1 MLSAEGNF
9 FMATNSNLGK
19 NSRLH
24 LLGAMLLLWC
34 AAICGRLVYL
44 QIFRYGGFVK
54 QAEHQ
59 QQREIPLSAKRGVIY
74 DRSGKE
80 LAMSVLV
87 DSAFAVPS
95 EVKDLPTAVSLITRI
110 TRDDHNVVLADCRNH
125 KTFCWVA
132 RKADDETIE
141 RIKSLN
147 LQGIHFQ
154 KEPKRFYPARDLAA
168 QVVGTVGME
177 DVGQSGIEHAFDE
190 EMRGRAGKMFI
201 SVDARRQWFSDVEK
215 QPEPGASLVLTI
227 DKNIQYIA
235 EKELDQAIHDTQAIA
250 GTVIVENPHT
260 GEILA
265 LANRPT
271 FNPNL
276 RKEITPNA
284 LTNRAVSYVYEPGST
299 FKLVTISAA
308 LEEKLTNP
316 DEVFDCQM
324 GSIVYNGMRIRDSK
338 PHGLLPVWGVLAESS
353 DVGAI
358 KIALRLGEDRLYK
371 YIRAYGFGQQTG
383 IELPGE
389 TRGLTKPVSRWSKVS
404 IAAIS
409 MGQEIGISPLQLS
422 GLISTFANDGVWVA
436 PCIVAGTVGPNSA
449 PQSTPQTVA
458 FHPGASRRVISSY
471 TAAEMR
477 SMMQKVVIEGT
488 GRKAILEGYTSAGKT
503 GAAQKV
509 DPATGAYSKTK
520 YIGSFAGFAP
530 VNNPQ
535 IVVAVILDSAVG
547 LHQGG
552 QISAPVFRRISQQV
566 LEYLHVPHDLPLA
579 PQHQLLL
586 AKTKDKDL
594 EEGTPDHPGEP
605 LETAEVNSD
614 SSDGTKAPSVAR
626 ATLRQAQGRLSPAT
640 AGADGN
646 VVQAAMREPV
656 SSNAVGGSSTQG
668 NPSKTPDAGT
678 PAQAKLPSTGTVV
691 LDVEQGGIEVPLF
704 VGKTVR
710 GSVEAAQD
718 IGLELEAVG
727 SGVARQQTPVAGTH
741 VAAGARVTVQFGRK
755 SQDLNH
761 RGHRVHRGRRMNFS
775 VPLRV
780 LCGKTLRFDP
790 QKNRVIR

>member
-1 MLSAEGNF
+1 
-9 FMATNSNLGK
+9 MANSSNPGK
-19 NSRLH
+19 RRLY
-24 LLGAMLLLWC
+24 LLGGMLLFWYL
-34 AAICGRLVYL
+34 AICGRLVYL
-44 QIFRYGGFVK
+44 QIFRYGSFIK

-74 DRSGKE
+74 DRAGHE

-87 DSAFAVPS
+87 DSAFAVPT
-95 EVKDLPTAVSLITRI
+95 EVKDLPTAISLITRI
-110 TRDDHNVVLADCRNH
+110 TGEDHNVVLADCRAH

-177 DVGQSGIEHAFDE
+177 DSGQSGIEHEFDDE
-190 EMRGRAGKMFI
+190 LRGRSGAMLI

-215 QPEPGASLVLTI
+215 QPEPGENLVLTI
-227 DKNIQYIA
+227 DKNIQYVA

-284 LTNRAVSYVYEPGST
+284 LTDRAVSYAYEPGST

-308 LEEKLTNP
+308 LEEKVTNP

-324 GSIVYNGMRIRDSK
+324 GSIVYNGMRIRDSR

-353 DVGAI
+353 DVGSI
-358 KIALRLGEDRLYK
+358 KIALRLGEDRFYK
-371 YIRAYGFGQQTG
+371 YIRAFGFGQQTG

-389 TRGLTKPVSRWSKVS
+389 TRGMTKPVSRWSKVS

-409 MGQEIGISPLQLS
+409 MGQEIGISAIQLAA
-422 GLISTFANDGVWVA
+422 LISTFANDGVWVA
-436 PCIVAGTVGPNSA
+436 PRILAGTVE
-449 PQSTPQTVA
+449 PQGSLQTVS
-458 FHPGASRRVISSY
+458 FRPGPSHRVISSY

-477 SMMQKVVIEGT
+477 SMMQKVVLEGT

-503 GAAQKV
+503 GTGQKV

-520 YIGSFAGFAP
+520 YIASFAGFAP
-530 VNNPQ
+530 LNNPQ

-547 LHQGG
+547 PHQGG
-552 QISAPVFRRISQQV
+552 QVSAPVFHRVAQQV
-566 LEYLHVPHDLPLA
+566 LEYLHTPHDLPLA
-579 PQHQLLL
+579 PSHQLLL
-586 AKTKDKDL
+586 ASRSKDKDKEKDL

-605 LETAEVNSD
+605 LETELSE
-614 SSDGTKAPSVAR
+614 SSAPSVAGKEHV
-626 ATLRQAQGRLSPAT
+626 APASLP
-640 AGADGN
+640 AAAHSDGA
-646 VVQAAMREPV
+646 VVQAAMRESEPT
-656 SSNAVGGSSTQG
+656 SSSSVGASPGRGEPQRNSPSSTAPT
-668 NPSKTPDAGT
+668 NAM
-678 PAQAKLPSTGTVV
+678 QANAPVTGTVV

-704 VGKTVR
+704 IGKTVR
-710 GSVEAAQD
+710 GAVEAAQD
-718 IGLELEAVG
+718 AGLELEAVG
-727 SGVARQQTPVAGTH
+727 SGVARQQFPPAGTH
-741 VAAGARVTVQFGRK
+741 VAAGAHVTVQFGR
-755 SQDLNH
+755 
-761 RGHRVHRGRRMNFS
+761 
-775 VPLRV
+775 
-780 LCGKTLRFDP
+780 
-790 QKNRVIR
+790 

>member
-1 MLSAEGNF
+1 
-9 FMATNSNLGK
+9 MATNSNLGK
-19 NSRLH
+19 NSRLY
-24 LLGAMLLLWC
+24 LLGAMLLFWC
-34 AAICGRLVYL
+34 VAICGRLVYL
-44 QIFRYGGFVK
+44 QIFCYGSFTK

-74 DRSGKE
+74 DRAGHE

-87 DSAFAVPS
+87 DSAFAVPT
-95 EVKDLPTAVSLITRI
+95 EVKDLPTVVSLITRI
-110 TRDDHNVVLADCRNH
+110 TGEDRNVVLADCRNH

-177 DVGQSGIEHAFDE
+177 DSGQSGIEHAFDDE
-190 EMRGRAGKMFI
+190 LRGRAGKMFI

-215 QPEPGASLVLTI
+215 QPEPGENLVLTV

-235 EKELDQAIHDTQAIA
+235 EKELEQAIHDTQAIS

-276 RKEITPNA
+276 RKQITPGT
-284 LTNRAVSYVYEPGST
+284 LTNRAVSYIYEPGST
-299 FKLVTISAA
+299 FKLVTIAAA

-353 DVGAI
+353 DVGSI
-358 KIALRLGEDRLYK
+358 KIALRLGEDRYYK
-371 YIRAYGFGQQTG
+371 YIRAFGFGQQTG

-409 MGQEIGISPLQLS
+409 IGQEIGISAIQLA

-436 PCIVAGTVGPNSA
+436 PRIVAGKVEPQGT
-449 PQSTPQTVA
+449 PQSVA
-458 FHPGASRRVISSY
+458 FHLGASRRVISSY

-477 SMMQKVVIEGT
+477 SMMQRVVLEGT

-503 GAAQKV
+503 GTGQKV

-520 YIGSFAGFAP
+520 YVGSFAGFAP
-530 VNNPQ
+530 LNNPQ

-547 LHQGG
+547 PHQGG
-552 QISAPVFRRISQQV
+552 QVAAPVFRRVAQQV
-566 LEYLHVPHDLPLA
+566 LEYLHTPHDLPLA
-579 PQHQLLL
+579 PNHQLLL
-586 AKTKDKDL
+586 ASRAKDNDL

-605 LETAEVNSD
+605 LETAEVDGD
-614 SSDGTKAPSVAR
+614 SSVAR
-626 ATLRQAQGRLSPAT
+626 TPLRQAQGKLSPAT
-640 AGADGN
+640 ASATDGA
-646 VVQAAMREPV
+646 VVQAAMRQTDSASGP
-656 SSNAVGGSSTQG
+656 SIGDSGAQGPLQPTARNPADSAV
-668 NPSKTPDAGT
+668 A
-678 PAQAKLPSTGTVV
+678 AQAKLPVTGTVV
-691 LDVEQGGIEVPLF
+691 LEVEQGGIAVPSF

-710 GSVEAAQD
+710 GAVEAAQD
-718 IGLELEAVG
+718 AGLELEAVG
-727 SGVARQQTPVAGTH
+727 SGVARQQSPAAGTH
-741 VAAGARVTVQFGRK
+741 VAAGAHVTVQFGR
-755 SQDLNH
+755 
-761 RGHRVHRGRRMNFS
+761 
-775 VPLRV
+775 
-780 LCGKTLRFDP
+780 
-790 QKNRVIR
+790 

>member
-1 MLSAEGNF
+1 
-9 FMATNSNLGK
+9 MAINSNLGK
-19 NSRLH
+19 NSRFY
-24 LLGAMLLLWC
+24 LLGGMLLLWC
-34 AAICGRLVYL
+34 VAICGRLVFL
-44 QIFRYGGFVK
+44 QIFRYGSFVK

-74 DRSGKE
+74 DRAGHE

-110 TRDDHNVVLADCRNH
+110 TGEDHNVVLADCRSH

-177 DVGQSGIEHAFDE
+177 DGGQSGIEHAFEDE
-190 EMRGRAGKMFI
+190 LRGRAGKMFI

-215 QPEPGASLVLTI
+215 QPEPGENLVLTI

-235 EKELDQAIHDTQAIA
+235 EKELDQGIHDTQAIA

-276 RKEITPNA
+276 RKQITPAA
-284 LTNRAVSYVYEPGST
+284 LTNRAVSYIYEPGST

-316 DEVFDCQM
+316 DELFDCQM

-338 PHGLLPVWGVLAESS
+338 PHGILPVWGVLAESS

-358 KIALRLGEDRLYK
+358 KIALRLGEDRFYK
-371 YIRAYGFGQQTG
+371 YIRAFGFGQQTG

-409 MGQEIGISPLQLS
+409 MGQEIGISPIQLAA
-422 GLISTFANDGVWVA
+422 LISTFANDGVWVA
-436 PCIVAGTVGPNSA
+436 PRIVAGPVPASGS
-449 PQSTPQTVA
+449 PQTVA
-458 FHPGASRRVISSY
+458 FHPGTSRRVISSY

-477 SMMQKVVIEGT
+477 SMMQKVVLEGT
-488 GRKAILEGYTSAGKT
+488 GRKAILEGYSTAGKT
-503 GAAQKV
+503 GTAQKV

-552 QISAPVFRRISQQV
+552 QVSAPVFRRVTQQV
-566 LEYLHVPHDLPLA
+566 LEYLHTPHDLPLA
-579 PQHQLLL
+579 PNRQLLL
-586 AKTKDKDL
+586 AQAKTKDKDL

-605 LETAEVNSD
+605 LDTAEVNSD
-614 SSDGTKAPSVAR
+614 SLQR
-626 ATLRQAQGRLSPAT
+626 AAGKDHGALSPPPPT
-640 AGADGN
+640 AEAGRE
-646 VVQAAMREPV
+646 VVQAAMRQSEPTAIATAN
-656 SSNAVGGSSTQG
+656 SQQIPPADSDTAV
-668 NPSKTPDAGT
+668 
-678 PAQAKLPSTGTVV
+678 PAKAPTTGTVV
-691 LDVEQGGIEVPLF
+691 LDVEQGGIEMPSFL
-704 VGKTVR
+704 GKTVR
-710 GSVEAAQD
+710 GALEAAQD
-718 IGLELEAVG
+718 ADLELEAVG
-727 SGVARQQTPVAGTH
+727 SGLARQQFPSAGTH
-741 VAAGARVTVQFGRK
+741 VAAGAHVTVQFGR
-755 SQDLNH
+755 
-761 RGHRVHRGRRMNFS
+761 
-775 VPLRV
+775 
-780 LCGKTLRFDP
+780 
-790 QKNRVIR
+790 

>member
-1 MLSAEGNF
+1 
-9 FMATNSNLGK
+9 MASNSTPGK

-24 LLGAMLLLWC
+24 ILGAVLVLWC
-34 AAICGRLVYL
+34 VAICGRLVFL
-44 QIFRYGGFVK
+44 QIFSYGKFVK
-54 QAEHQ
+54 QAGHQ
-59 QQREIPLSAKRGVIY
+59 QQRAIPLAAKRGVIY
-74 DRSGKE
+74 DRAGHE

-87 DSAFAVPS
+87 DSAFAVPT

-110 TRDDHNVVLADCRNH
+110 TGDDYNVVLADCRAH
-125 KTFCWVA
+125 RTFCWVA
-132 RKADDETIE
+132 RKASDETIQ
-141 RIKSLN
+141 RINSLK

-168 QVVGTVGME
+168 QVLGSVGME
-177 DVGQSGIEHAFDE
+177 DSGQSGIEHEFDDQL
-190 EMRGRAGKMFI
+190 RGRPGKMFI
-201 SVDARRQWFSDVEK
+201 SVDARRQWFADVET
-215 QPEPGASLVLTI
+215 QPDPGDNLVLTV

-276 RKEITPNA
+276 RKQITPGA

-308 LEEKLTNP
+308 LEEKVTNP

-324 GSIVYNGMRIRDSK
+324 GAIVYNGMRIRDSK

-358 KIALRLGEDRLYK
+358 KIALRLGEDRFYK

-409 MGQEIGISPLQLS
+409 MGQEIGISPMQLA

-436 PCIVAGTVGPNSA
+436 PRIVAGTVQPKG
-449 PQSTPQTVA
+449 TPQTVA
-458 FHPGASRRVISSY
+458 FHPGASHRVISSF

-477 SMMQKVVIEGT
+477 SMMQKVVLEGT
-488 GRKAILEGYTSAGKT
+488 GRKAILEGYSSAGKT
-503 GAAQKV
+503 GTAQKV
-509 DPATGAYSKTK
+509 DPATGVYSKTK

-566 LEYLHVPHDLPLA
+566 LEYLHVPHDMPLA

-594 EEGTPDHPGEP
+594 EEGTPDHPGET
-605 LETAEVNSD
+605 LETAEVNGDTSA
-614 SSDGTKAPSVAR
+614 STKPSVAR
-626 ATLRQAQGRLSPAT
+626 APTPAS
-640 AGADGN
+640 AGGEAN
-646 VVQAAMREPV
+646 VVQAAMRESV
-656 SSNAVGGSSTQG
+656 SPDPANAVGSQEVPAKPPDAAASTQL
-668 NPSKTPDAGT
+668 
-678 PAQAKLPSTGTVV
+678 KLPSTGTVV
-691 LDVEQGGIEVPLF
+691 LDVEQGGIEVPTF

-710 GSVEAAQD
+710 GAVESAQD
-718 IGLELEAVG
+718 IGLELDAVG
-727 SGVARQQTPVAGTH
+727 SGVARQQSPPAGTH
-741 VAAGARVTVQFGRK
+741 VAAGARVTVQFGR
-755 SQDLNH
+755 
-761 RGHRVHRGRRMNFS
+761 
-775 VPLRV
+775 
-780 LCGKTLRFDP
+780 
-790 QKNRVIR
+790 

>member
-1 MLSAEGNF
+1 
-9 FMATNSNLGK
+9 MATNPILGK
-19 NSRLH
+19 NSRLY
-24 LLGAMLLLWC
+24 LLGGILLFWC
-34 AAICGRLVYL
+34 LAISFRLVYL
-44 QIFRYGGFVK
+44 QIFRYGSFVK

-74 DRSGKE
+74 DRAGHE

-110 TRDDHNVVLADCRNH
+110 TGEDHNVVLADCHSH

-132 RKADDETIE
+132 RKADDETIQ
-141 RIKSLN
+141 RIKSLR

-177 DVGQSGIEHAFDE
+177 DSGQSGIEHAFDDE
-190 EMRGRAGKMFI
+190 LRGRAGKMSI

-215 QPEPGASLVLTI
+215 QPEPGENLVLTV

-235 EKELDQAIHDTQAIA
+235 EKELEQAIHDTQAIA

-276 RKEITPNA
+276 RKQITPGA

-358 KIALRLGEDRLYK
+358 KIALRLGEDRFYK

-409 MGQEIGISPLQLS
+409 MGQEIGISPIQLS
-422 GLISTFANDGVWVA
+422 GLISTFANDGVWIA
-436 PCIVAGTVGPNSA
+436 PRIVAGPVEAQG
-449 PQSTPQTVA
+449 TPQTVA
-458 FHPGASRRVISSY
+458 FHPGASRRVISSF

-477 SMMQKVVIEGT
+477 SMMQKVVLEGT

-503 GAAQKV
+503 GTAQKV

-530 VNNPQ
+530 LNNPQ

-552 QISAPVFRRISQQV
+552 QVSAPVFRRVTQQV
-566 LEYLHVPHDLPLA
+566 LEYLHTPHDLPLA
-579 PQHQLLL
+579 PKHQLLL
-586 AKTKDKDL
+586 AQAKMKDQDL

-614 SSDGTKAPSVAR
+614 SPPVVAKDHGVRAPM
-626 ATLRQAQGRLSPAT
+626 PAT
-640 AGADGN
+640 AGGQGN
-646 VVQAAMREPV
+646 VVQAAMRQSETSVLRVPPPQNAPN
-656 SSNAVGGSSTQG
+656 SN
-668 NPSKTPDAGT
+668 DAAAA
-678 PAQAKLPSTGTVV
+678 PAKLPSTGTVV
-691 LDVEQGGIEVPLF
+691 IDVEQGGIEVPSF
-704 VGKTVR
+704 AGKTVR
-710 GSVEAAQD
+710 GAVEAAQD
-718 IGLELEAVG
+718 AGLELEAIG
-727 SGVARQQTPVAGTH
+727 SGVARQQSPPAGTH
-741 VAAGARVTVQFGRK
+741 VAAGAHVMVQFGR
-755 SQDLNH
+755 
-761 RGHRVHRGRRMNFS
+761 
-775 VPLRV
+775 
-780 LCGKTLRFDP
+780 
-790 QKNRVIR
+790 

>member
-1 MLSAEGNF
+1 
-9 FMATNSNLGK
+9 MATNFTLGK
-19 NSRLH
+19 NSRLY
-24 LLGAMLLLWC
+24 LLGAMLVFWC
-34 AAICGRLVYL
+34 VAICGRLVYL
-44 QIFRYGGFVK
+44 QIFRYGSFVK

-74 DRSGKE
+74 DRTGKE

-87 DSAFAVPS
+87 DSAFAVPT

-110 TRDDHNVVLADCRNH
+110 TGEDHNVVLADCRNH

-177 DVGQSGIEHAFDE
+177 DSGQSGIEHGFDDQL
-190 EMRGRAGKMFI
+190 RGRAGKMLI

-215 QPEPGASLVLTI
+215 QPEPGENLVLTL
-227 DKNIQYIA
+227 DKNVQYIA

-353 DVGAI
+353 DVGSI
-358 KIALRLGEDRLYK
+358 KIALRLGEDRFYK

-409 MGQEIGISPLQLS
+409 MGQEIGISPIQLA
-422 GLISTFANDGVWVA
+422 GLVSTFANDGVWVA
-436 PCIVAGTVGPNSA
+436 PHIVTGKVE
-449 PQSTPQTVA
+449 PQGTPQTVA
-458 FHPGASRRVISSY
+458 FHHGASRRVISSY

-477 SMMQKVVIEGT
+477 SMMQKVVLEGT

-503 GAAQKV
+503 GTAQKV

-530 VNNPQ
+530 LNDPQ

-552 QISAPVFRRISQQV
+552 QVSAPVFRRVAQQV
-566 LEYLHVPHDLPLA
+566 LEYLHTPHDLPLA
-579 PQHQLLL
+579 PNHQLLL
-586 AKTKDKDL
+586 AQAKMKDKDL

-605 LETAEVNSD
+605 LETAEVEGD
-614 SSDGTKAPSVAR
+614 SLQPSVGKASVAR
-626 ATLRQAQGRLSPAT
+626 APSPAT
-640 AGADGN
+640 ADGEAN
-646 VVQAAMREPV
+646 VVQAAMRQSEPV
-656 SSNAVGGSSTQG
+656 RVPANQ
-668 NPSKTPDAGT
+668 
-678 PAQAKLPSTGTVV
+678 PAQAWTKSPDTASVQSNLLATGTVV
-691 LDVEQGGIEVPLF
+691 LEVEQGGIEVPSF

-710 GSVEAAQD
+710 GAVEAAQEA
-718 IGLELEAVG
+718 GLELEAVG
-727 SGVARQQTPVAGTH
+727 SGVARQQSPPPGTH
-741 VAAGARVTVQFGRK
+741 VAAGTHVTVQFGR
-755 SQDLNH
+755 
-761 RGHRVHRGRRMNFS
+761 
-775 VPLRV
+775 
-780 LCGKTLRFDP
+780 
-790 QKNRVIR
+790 

>member
-1 MLSAEGNF
+1 
-9 FMATNSNLGK
+9 MASNSQPGK
-19 NSRLH
+19 TSRLYF
-24 LLGAMLLLWC
+24 LGAMLLFWC
-34 AAICGRLVYL
+34 VAICGRLFFL
-44 QIFRYGGFVK
+44 QVFSYGKFVK
-54 QAEHQ
+54 QAGHQ
-59 QQREIPLSAKRGVIY
+59 QQRAIPLAAKRGVIY
-74 DRSGKE
+74 DRAGHE

-87 DSAFAVPS
+87 DSAFAVPT

-110 TRDDHNVVLADCRNH
+110 TGDDYNVVLADCRAH

-132 RKADDETIE
+132 RKANDETIQ
-141 RIKSLN
+141 RINSLK
-147 LQGIHFQ
+147 LQGMHCQ

-168 QVVGTVGME
+168 QVLGSVGME
-177 DVGQSGIEHAFDE
+177 DSGQSGIEHEFDDE
-190 EMRGRAGKMFI
+190 LRGRPGKMFI
-201 SVDARRQWFSDVEK
+201 SVDARRQWFADVET
-215 QPEPGASLVLTI
+215 QPDPGDNLVLTI

-276 RKEITPNA
+276 RKQITPAA

-316 DEVFDCQM
+316 DEGFACQM
-324 GSIVYNGMRIRDSK
+324 GAIVYNGMRIRDSK
-338 PHGLLPVWGVLAESS
+338 PHGILPVWGVLAESS
-353 DVGAI
+353 DVGAV
-358 KIALRLGEDRLYK
+358 KIALRLGEDRFYK
-371 YIRAYGFGQQTG
+371 YIRAHGLGQQTG

-389 TRGLTKPVSRWSKVS
+389 TRGLTKPPSRWSKVS

-409 MGQEIGISPLQLS
+409 MGQEIGISPLQLT

-436 PCIVAGTVGPNSA
+436 PRIVTGRGQPRG
-449 PQSTPQTVA
+449 TPQTVA
-458 FHPGASRRVISSY
+458 FHPGASHRVISSY

-477 SMMQKVVIEGT
+477 AMMQKVVLEGT
-488 GRKAILEGYTSAGKT
+488 GRKAILEGYSSAGKT
-503 GAAQKV
+503 GTAQKV
-509 DPATGAYSKTK
+509 DPATGVYSKTK

-552 QISAPVFRRISQQV
+552 QVSAPVFRRLSQQV

-586 AKTKDKDL
+586 AKMKDKDL
-594 EEGTPDHPGEP
+594 EEGTPDHPGET
-605 LETAEVNSD
+605 LETAEVNGG
-614 SSDGTKAPSVAR
+614 SSDAAKPGVAQAPP
-626 ATLRQAQGRLSPAT
+626 PAD
-640 AGADGN
+640 AGAKGN
-646 VVQAAMREPV
+646 VVQAAVREPV
-656 SSNAVGGSSTQG
+656 SPNGQDVSAAPNKSSETATA
-668 NPSKTPDAGT
+668 P
-678 PAQAKLPSTGTVV
+678 AKLPSTGTVV
-691 LDVEQGGIEVPLF
+691 LDVEQGGIEVPSF

-710 GSVEAAQD
+710 GAVEAAQD
-718 IGLELEAVG
+718 IGLELDAVG
-727 SGVARQQTPVAGTH
+727 SGVACQQTPAPGTH
-741 VAAGARVTVQFGRK
+741 VAAGARVTVQVGR
-755 SQDLNH
+755 
-761 RGHRVHRGRRMNFS
+761 
-775 VPLRV
+775 
-780 LCGKTLRFDP
+780 
-790 QKNRVIR
+790 

>member
-1 MLSAEGNF
+1 
-9 FMATNSNLGK
+9 MASGPNLGK
-19 NSRLH
+19 NSRLY
-24 LLGAMLLLWC
+24 LLSAILVFWC
-34 AAICGRLVYL
+34 VAICGRLVFL
-44 QIFRYGGFVK
+44 QIFSYGKFVK
-54 QAEHQ
+54 QAGHQ
-59 QQREIPLSAKRGVIY
+59 QQRAIPLAAKRGVIY
-74 DRSGKE
+74 DRSGHE

-87 DSAFAVPS
+87 DSAFAVPT

-110 TRDDHNVVLADCRNH
+110 TGDDYNLVLADCRAH

-132 RKADDETIE
+132 RKANDETIQ
-141 RIKSLN
+141 RINSLK

-168 QVVGTVGME
+168 QVLGSVGME
-177 DVGQSGIEHAFDE
+177 DSGQSGIEHEFDDE
-190 EMRGRAGKMFI
+190 LRGRPGKMFI
-201 SVDARRQWFSDVEK
+201 SVDARRQWFADVET
-215 QPEPGASLVLTI
+215 QPDPGDNLVLTI

-235 EKELDQAIHDTQAIA
+235 EKELDQAVHDTQAIA

-276 RKEITPNA
+276 RKQITPGA

-308 LEEKLTNP
+308 LEEKITNP
-316 DEVFDCQM
+316 NEIFDCQM
-324 GSIVYNGMRIRDSK
+324 GAIVYNGMRIRDSK

-358 KIALRLGEDRLYK
+358 KIALRLGEDRFYK

-389 TRGLTKPVSRWSKVS
+389 TRGLTKPPSRWSKVS

-409 MGQEIGISPLQLS
+409 MGQEIGISPLQLA
-422 GLISTFANDGVWVA
+422 GLVSTFANDGVWVS
-436 PCIVAGTVGPNSA
+436 PRVVTGSVQPRG
-449 PQSTPQTVA
+449 TPQTVA
-458 FHPGASRRVISSY
+458 FHPGPSHRVISSY

-477 SMMQKVVIEGT
+477 AMMQKVVLEGT
-488 GRKAILEGYTSAGKT
+488 GRKAILEGYSSAGKT
-503 GAAQKV
+503 GTAQKV
-509 DPATGAYSKTK
+509 DPATGVYSKTK

-552 QISAPVFRRISQQV
+552 QVSAPVFRRISQQV

-586 AKTKDKDL
+586 AKMKEKDL
-594 EEGTPDHPGEP
+594 EEGTPDHPGET
-605 LETAEVNSD
+605 LETAEVNGD
-614 SSDGTKAPSVAR
+614 SSEPAKPTVAR
-626 ATLRQAQGRLSPAT
+626 APSPAN
-640 AGADGN
+640 AAANGN
-646 VVQAAMREPV
+646 IVQAAVRESV
-656 SSNAVGGSSTQG
+656 SPTSTGSSIQEV
-668 NPSKTPDAGT
+668 PPKTSDLGST
-678 PAQAKLPSTGTVV
+678 AQAKLPSTGTVV
-691 LDVEQGGIEVPLF
+691 LDVEQGGIEVPSF

-710 GSVEAAQD
+710 GAVEAAQD
-718 IGLELEAVG
+718 IGLELDVVG
-727 SGVARQQTPVAGTH
+727 SGVARQQTPTAGTH
-741 VAAGARVTVQFGRK
+741 VAAGARVTVQFGR
-755 SQDLNH
+755 
-761 RGHRVHRGRRMNFS
+761 
-775 VPLRV
+775 
-780 LCGKTLRFDP
+780 
-790 QKNRVIR
+790 

>member
-1 MLSAEGNF
+1 MKVE
-9 FMATNSNLGK
+9 SNLGK
-19 NSRLH
+19 NHRLY
-24 LLGAMLLLWC
+24 LLGAMLLFWC
-34 AAICGRLVYL
+34 VAICCRLVYL
-44 QIFRYGGFVK
+44 QIFRYGSFIK

-59 QQREIPLSAKRGVIY
+59 QQREIPLSPKRGVIY
-74 DRSGKE
+74 DRAGHE

-87 DSAFAVPS
+87 DSAFAVPT

-110 TRDDHNVVLADCRNH
+110 TGEDHNVVLADCRAH

-177 DVGQSGIEHAFDE
+177 DSGQSGIEHEFDDE
-190 EMRGRAGKMFI
+190 LRGRAGAMSI

-215 QPEPGASLVLTI
+215 QPDPGENLVLTI
-227 DKNIQYIA
+227 DKNIQYVA

-284 LTNRAVSYVYEPGST
+284 LTNRAVSYAYEPGST

-324 GSIVYNGMRIRDSK
+324 GSIVYNGMRIRDSR

-353 DVGAI
+353 DVGSI
-358 KIALRLGEDRLYK
+358 KIALRLGEDRFYK
-371 YIRAYGFGQQTG
+371 YIRAFGFGQQTG

-389 TRGLTKPVSRWSKVS
+389 TRGMTKPVSRWSKVS

-409 MGQEIGISPLQLS
+409 MGQEIGISAIQLS
-422 GLISTFANDGVWVA
+422 SLISTFANDGVWVA
-436 PCIVAGTVGPNSA
+436 PRILAGTVE
-449 PQSTPQTVA
+449 PQGSLQTVS
-458 FHPGASRRVISSY
+458 FHPGPSHRVISSY

-477 SMMQKVVIEGT
+477 SMMQKVVLEGT
-488 GRKAILEGYTSAGKT
+488 GRKATLEGYTSAGKT
-503 GAAQKV
+503 GTGQKV

-520 YIGSFAGFAP
+520 YIASFAGFAP
-530 VNNPQ
+530 LNNPQ
-535 IVVAVILDSAVG
+535 IVVVVILDSAVG

-552 QISAPVFRRISQQV
+552 QVSAPVFHRVAQQV
-566 LEYLHVPHDLPLA
+566 LEYLHTPHDLPLA
-579 PQHQLLL
+579 PNHQLLL
-586 AKTKDKDL
+586 ASRVQDKDKDL

-605 LETAEVNSD
+605 LETELSED
-614 SSDGTKAPSVAR
+614 SAPSGTGNDNVAQSPLPAAPGR
-626 ATLRQAQGRLSPAT
+626 DRPLIQAALRQSEPPPSSAGGASPGHDEPPQKSPGSTTET
-640 AGADGN
+640 AKQTN
-646 VVQAAMREPV
+646 V
-656 SSNAVGGSSTQG
+656 
-668 NPSKTPDAGT
+668 
-678 PAQAKLPSTGTVV
+678 PATGTVV
-691 LDVEQGGIEVPLF
+691 LDVEQGGIEVPVF
-704 VGKTVR
+704 IGRTVR
-710 GSVEAAQD
+710 GAVETAQD
-718 IGLELEAVG
+718 AGLELEAVG
-727 SGVARQQTPVAGTH
+727 SGVARQQSPPAGTH
-741 VAAGARVTVQFGRK
+741 VAAGAHVTVQFGR
-755 SQDLNH
+755 
-761 RGHRVHRGRRMNFS
+761 
-775 VPLRV
+775 
-780 LCGKTLRFDP
+780 
-790 QKNRVIR
+790 

>member
-1 MLSAEGNF
+1 
-9 FMATNSNLGK
+9 MASNSTPGK

-24 LLGAMLLLWC
+24 ILGAVLVLWC
-34 AAICGRLVYL
+34 VAICGRLVFL
-44 QIFRYGGFVK
+44 QIFSYGRFVK
-54 QAEHQ
+54 QAGHQ
-59 QQREIPLSAKRGVIY
+59 QQRAIPLAAKRGVIY
-74 DRSGKE
+74 DRAGHE

-87 DSAFAVPS
+87 DSAFAVPT

-110 TRDDHNVVLADCRNH
+110 TGDDYNVVLADCRAH
-125 KTFCWVA
+125 RTFCWVA
-132 RKADDETIE
+132 RKASDETIQ
-141 RIKSLN
+141 RINSLK

-168 QVVGTVGME
+168 QVLGSVGME
-177 DVGQSGIEHAFDE
+177 DSGQSGIEHEFDDQL
-190 EMRGRAGKMFI
+190 RGRPGKMFI
-201 SVDARRQWFSDVEK
+201 SVDARRQWFADVET
-215 QPEPGASLVLTI
+215 QPDPGNNLVLTV

-276 RKEITPNA
+276 RKQITPGA

-308 LEEKLTNP
+308 LEEKVTNP

-324 GSIVYNGMRIRDSK
+324 GAIVYNGMRIRDSK

-358 KIALRLGEDRLYK
+358 KIALRLGEDRFYK

-409 MGQEIGISPLQLS
+409 MGQEIGISPMQLA

-436 PCIVAGTVGPNSA
+436 PRIVAGTVQPKG
-449 PQSTPQTVA
+449 TPQTVA
-458 FHPGASRRVISSY
+458 FHPGASHRVISSF

-477 SMMQKVVIEGT
+477 SMMQKVVLEGT

-503 GAAQKV
+503 GTAQKV
-509 DPATGAYSKTK
+509 DPATGVYSKTK

-566 LEYLHVPHDLPLA
+566 LEYLHVPHDMPLA

-594 EEGTPDHPGEP
+594 EEGTPDHPGET
-605 LETAEVNSD
+605 LETAEVNGD
-614 SSDGTKAPSVAR
+614 TFAPTKPSVAR
-626 ATLRQAQGRLSPAT
+626 APTPAS
-640 AGADGN
+640 AGGEAN

-656 SSNAVGGSSTQG
+656 SPDPANAVGSQEVPAKPPDAAASTQL
-668 NPSKTPDAGT
+668 
-678 PAQAKLPSTGTVV
+678 KLPSTGTVV
-691 LDVEQGGIEVPLF
+691 LDVEQGGIEVPTF

-710 GSVEAAQD
+710 GAVESAQD
-718 IGLELEAVG
+718 IGLELDAVG
-727 SGVARQQTPVAGTH
+727 SGVARQQSPPAGTH
-741 VAAGARVTVQFGRK
+741 VAAGARVTVQFGR
-755 SQDLNH
+755 
-761 RGHRVHRGRRMNFS
+761 
-775 VPLRV
+775 
-780 LCGKTLRFDP
+780 
-790 QKNRVIR
+790 

>member
-1 MLSAEGNF
+1 
-9 FMATNSNLGK
+9 MATNSNLGK
-19 NSRLH
+19 NTRLY
-24 LLGAMLLLWC
+24 LLSAMLLFWC
-34 AAICGRLVYL
+34 MAICGRLVYL
-44 QIFRYGGFVK
+44 QIFRYGSFVK

-74 DRSGKE
+74 DRAGHE

-87 DSAFAVPS
+87 DSAFAVPT

-110 TRDDHNVVLADCRNH
+110 TGEDRNVVLADCRNH

-177 DVGQSGIEHAFDE
+177 DSGQSGIEHAFDDE
-190 EMRGRAGKMFI
+190 LRGRAGKMFI
-201 SVDARRQWFSDVEK
+201 SVDARRRWFSDVEK
-215 QPEPGASLVLTI
+215 QPEPGESLVLTI
-227 DKNIQYIA
+227 DKNIQYVA

-353 DVGAI
+353 DVGSI
-358 KIALRLGEDRLYK
+358 KIALRLGEDRYYK
-371 YIRAYGFGQQTG
+371 YIRAFGFGQQTG

-389 TRGLTKPVSRWSKVS
+389 TRGLTKPPSRWSKVS

-409 MGQEIGISPLQLS
+409 IGQEIGISPLQLA
-422 GLISTFANDGVWVA
+422 GLVSTFANDGVWVA
-436 PCIVAGTVGPNSA
+436 PRIVAGKVE
-449 PQSTPQTVA
+449 PQGTPQTVA
-458 FHPGASRRVISSY
+458 FHPAASRRVISSY

-477 SMMQKVVIEGT
+477 SMMQKVVLEGT

-503 GAAQKV
+503 GTGQKV

-520 YIGSFAGFAP
+520 YVGSFAGFAP
-530 VNNPQ
+530 LNNPQ

-547 LHQGG
+547 PHQGG
-552 QISAPVFRRISQQV
+552 QVAAPVFRRVAQQV
-566 LEYLHVPHDLPLA
+566 LEYLHTPHDLPLA
-579 PQHQLLL
+579 PNRQLLL
-586 AKTKDKDL
+586 AARAKDKDL

-605 LETAEVNSD
+605 LETADVSGD
-614 SSDGTKAPSVAR
+614 SSGAQAP
-626 ATLRQAQGRLSPAT
+626 LRQAHGGPAPAT
-640 AGADGN
+640 IRADGH
-646 VVQAAMREPV
+646 VVDAAMRQSEPAPAP
-656 SSNAVGGSSTQG
+656 SSDPGQA
-668 NPSKTPDAGT
+668 
-678 PAQAKLPSTGTVV
+678 PAQSPDMASAPPKLPATGTVV
-691 LDVEQGGIEVPLF
+691 LDVEQGGIEVPSF

-710 GSVEAAQD
+710 GAVEAAQD
-718 IGLELEAVG
+718 AGLELEAIG
-727 SGVARQQTPVAGTH
+727 SGLARQQSPPAGTH
-741 VAAGARVTVQFGRK
+741 VSAGAHVTVQFG
-755 SQDLNH
+755 Q
-761 RGHRVHRGRRMNFS
+761 
-775 VPLRV
+775 
-780 LCGKTLRFDP
+780 
-790 QKNRVIR
+790 

>member
-1 MLSAEGNF
+1 
-9 FMATNSNLGK
+9 MASLDSTFAK
-19 NSRLH
+19 HSRLY
-24 LLGAMLLLWC
+24 LLGAMMLLWC
-34 AAICGRLVYL
+34 AAICGRLVFL
-44 QIFRYGGFVK
+44 QIFDYGKFVK
-54 QAEHQ
+54 QAGHQ
-59 QQREIPLSAKRGVIY
+59 QQRAIPLAAKRGVIY
-74 DRSGKE
+74 DRAGRE

-110 TRDDHNVVLADCRNH
+110 TGDDYNVVLADCRAH

-132 RKADDETIE
+132 RKANDETIE
-141 RIKSLN
+141 RINSLK

-168 QVVGTVGME
+168 QVLGSVGME
-177 DVGQSGIEHAFDE
+177 DSGLSGIEHEFDDE
-190 EMRGRAGKMFI
+190 LRGRSGKMFI
-201 SVDARRQWFSDVEK
+201 SVDAHKKWFSDVET
-215 QPEPGASLVLTI
+215 QPAPGDNLVLTV

-235 EKELDQAIHDTQAIA
+235 EKELEQAIHDTQAIA

-276 RKEITPNA
+276 HKQITPAA

-308 LEEKLTNP
+308 LEEKITNP
-316 DEVFDCQM
+316 NEVFDCQM
-324 GSIVYNGMRIRDSK
+324 GAIVYNGMRIRDSK

-358 KIALRLGEDRLYK
+358 KIALRLGEDRFYK

-389 TRGLTKPVSRWSKVS
+389 TRGLTKPPSRWSKVS

-409 MGQEIGISPLQLS
+409 MGQEIGISPIQLA
-422 GLISTFANDGVWVA
+422 GLVSTFANDGVWVA
-436 PCIVAGTVGPNSA
+436 PRIVAGTVQPRGA
-449 PQSTPQTVA
+449 PQTVA
-458 FHPGASRRVISSY
+458 FHPGAAHRVISPY

-477 SMMQKVVIEGT
+477 AMMQKVVLEGT
-488 GRKAILEGYTSAGKT
+488 GRKAILEGYSSAGKT
-503 GAAQKV
+503 GTAQKV

-552 QISAPVFRRISQQV
+552 QVSAPVFHRIAQQV

-586 AKTKDKDL
+586 AQAKVKEKDL
-594 EEGTPDHPGEP
+594 DDGTPDHPGEP
-605 LETAEVNSD
+605 LETAEVPSD
-614 SSDGTKAPSVAR
+614 ASEPAKPSGAR
-626 ATLRQAQGRLSPAT
+626 APAN
-640 AGADGN
+640 ASDGN
-646 VVQAAMREPV
+646 VVPAAIREVVPD
-656 SSNAVGGSSTQG
+656 SSASA
-668 NPSKTPDAGT
+668 PDQEKNKSMPA
-678 PAQAKLPSTGTVV
+678 AQAQLPASGTVV
-691 LDVEQGGIEVPLF
+691 LDVEQGGIEVPSF

-710 GSVEAAQD
+710 SAVEAAQD
-718 IGLELEAVG
+718 AGLQLDAVG
-727 SGVARQQTPVAGTH
+727 SGVARQQSPLAGTH
-741 VAAGARVTVQFGRK
+741 VPAGARVTVQFGR
-755 SQDLNH
+755 
-761 RGHRVHRGRRMNFS
+761 
-775 VPLRV
+775 
-780 LCGKTLRFDP
+780 
-790 QKNRVIR
+790 